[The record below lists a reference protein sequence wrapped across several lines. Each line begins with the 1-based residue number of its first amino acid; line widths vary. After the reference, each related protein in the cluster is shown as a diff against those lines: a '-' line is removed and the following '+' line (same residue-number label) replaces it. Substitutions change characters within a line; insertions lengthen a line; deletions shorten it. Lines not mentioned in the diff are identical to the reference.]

1 MPNNKKTHARKI
13 TGQKFGDKNKCIT
26 FVVLNN
32 IDMIVKL
39 THRERPTFVN
49 INNVTN
55 FFSSFNPKSNQQETL
70 ILLVGGGSVFVTED
84 IDEVNRKFHNSLNGI
99 IVDEMYQ
106 ETIDDTPIDQRFLKK
121 YKEDTNDMEHY
132 LGY

>member
-1 MPNNKKTHARKI
+1 
-13 TGQKFGDKNKCIT
+13 
-26 FVVLNN
+26 
-32 IDMIVKL
+32 MIVKL

>member
-1 MPNNKKTHARKI
+1 
-13 TGQKFGDKNKCIT
+13 
-26 FVVLNN
+26 
-32 IDMIVKL
+32 MIVKL

-70 ILLVGGGSVFVTED
+70 ILLVGGGSVFVTEH
-84 IDEVNRKFHNSLNGI
+84 IDEVEEAFHNCLNGTK
-99 IVDEMYQ
+99 VNKMYQ
-106 ETIDDTPIDQRFLKK
+106 DIIDDTPIDQRFLKK
-121 YKEDTNDMEHY
+121 FKEDTNDMEHY